1 MASLRVVP
9 TSRVA
14 MDTSSLLTAFGPPLT
29 FQAPAPKLIISDEFN
44 RGVNSVFSLN
54 FSSTGKGPFMAG
66 KAENMFQRCTFQGVG
81 GGGGKEWSSGVRDMA
96 PPLEELSSLK
106 HHSLILRPILRKSVV
121 DIFRQQFKTFDPNN
135 VLSLKCVAHK
145 KKS

>member
-1 MASLRVVP
+1 MAALGVVP
-9 TSRVA
+9 ASRVA
-14 MDTSSLLTAFGPPLT
+14 MDTSSLLIAFVPPLT
-29 FQAPAPKLIISDEFN
+29 FQAPAPKLIISDEFT

-66 KAENMFQRCTFQGVG
+66 KAENMPQRCTFQG

-106 HHSLILRPILRKSVV
+106 HHSL
-121 DIFRQQFKTFDPNN
+121 
-135 VLSLKCVAHK
+135 
-145 KKS
+145 

>member
-1 MASLRVVP
+1 
-9 TSRVA
+9 
-14 MDTSSLLTAFGPPLT
+14 MDTSSLLIAFGPLLT

-66 KAENMFQRCTFQGVG
+66 KAENMPQRCTFQGV
-81 GGGGKEWSSGVRDMA
+81 GGKEWSSGVRDMA

-135 VLSLKCVAHK
+135 VFSLKCVAHK

>member
-1 MASLRVVP
+1 MAALRVVP
-9 TSRVA
+9 ASRVA
-14 MDTSSLLTAFGPPLT
+14 MDTSSLLIAFVPPLT

-66 KAENMFQRCTFQGVG
+66 KAENMLQRCTFQ